1 MKNITPLIIIARS
14 TQAANTQYQTNRKN
28 GM

>member
-14 TQAANTQYQTNRKN
+14 TQAANAQYQTSCKN